1 MCSNAWLTLSGQHCQ
16 QFESILYS
24 VYKSYPCGSS
34 TEKRCRTQLTGIIF
48 LLIKRGI
55 IKFYCPIKWS
65 KICSVCGKKDCPDS
79 ERRIPDKW
87 NKINYKKNLFQNKI
101 VRKLELRIS
110 ESPLYLI
117 HNTVKVSHVKKKTVH
132 KFTTDLTT
140 NDAWRRMHARNKKSI
155 AQDHPIHLSFFK
167 LNINVTLY

>member
-1 MCSNAWLTLSGQHCQ
+1 MGLARKKGVELSWQALYFYWLNGVSSNFT
-16 QFESILYS
+16 
-24 VYKSYPCGSS
+24 V
-34 TEKRCRTQLTGIIF
+34 QLNEA
-48 LLIKRGI
+48 
-55 IKFYCPIKWS
+55 KF
-65 KICSVCGKKDCPDS
+65 VVFCGKKDCPDS

-110 ESPLYLI
+110 QSPLYLI

-132 KFTTDLTT
+132 KFTTNLTT

>member
-1 MCSNAWLTLSGQHCQ
+1 MGLARKKGVELSWQALYFYWLNGVSSN
-16 QFESILYS
+16 FN
-24 VYKSYPCGSS
+24 V
-34 TEKRCRTQLTGIIF
+34 QLNEA
-48 LLIKRGI
+48 
-55 IKFYCPIKWS
+55 KF
-65 KICSVCGKKDCPDS
+65 VVFCGKKDCPNS

-117 HNTVKVSHVKKKTVH
+117 HNTVKVSHVHVLTFSYLIVILVFADKKKTVH

>member
-1 MCSNAWLTLSGQHCQ
+1 MGLARKKGVELSWQAFYFYWLNGVSSNFT
-16 QFESILYS
+16 
-24 VYKSYPCGSS
+24 V
-34 TEKRCRTQLTGIIF
+34 QLNEAKYVVF
-48 LLIKRGI
+48 
-55 IKFYCPIKWS
+55 
-65 KICSVCGKKDCPDS
+65 CGKKDCPDS

-87 NKINYKKNLFQNKI
+87 NKISYKKNLFQNKI

-132 KFTTDLTT
+132 KFTTNLTT

-155 AQDHPIHLSFFK
+155 AQDHPIHSSFFK